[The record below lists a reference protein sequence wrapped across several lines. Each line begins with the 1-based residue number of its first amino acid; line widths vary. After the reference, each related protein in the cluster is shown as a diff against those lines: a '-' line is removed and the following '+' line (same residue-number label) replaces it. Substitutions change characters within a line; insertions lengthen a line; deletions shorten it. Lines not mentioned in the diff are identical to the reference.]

1 MWILQ
6 NASPISFKMCPLGH
20 IVERCGGFCYMDY
33 IQKTGTKSIDVG
45 NFDKVSKTMVL
56 QVFKLW
62 LKNPGTWHII
72 CLTREPMARV
82 HLAAGKFQ
90 CKK

>member
-45 NFDKVSKTMVL
+45 NFDKVVK
-56 QVFKLW
+56 
-62 LKNPGTWHII
+62 
-72 CLTREPMARV
+72 
-82 HLAAGKFQ
+82 
-90 CKK
+90 